1 MAGSPWCFQNTGC
14 PQGTEGYIGG
24 RGLGLQTHHTLTIL
38 TTPTSSRGRA
48 ACCRAPPPC
57 VALGRCPRRRL
68 GLGLCRSGSSCSAH
82 RHTLPSI
89 LTRRTSKTTH
99 HPLGKAKCCT
109 PGIPGTGPGRA
120 CPRTWAQGCCKRA
133 SGSEC
138 PCYSHGCTVTTT
150 SRLTRP
156 R

>member
-1 MAGSPWCFQNTGC
+1 MPGWEPFYCRTCVIKSLP
-14 PQGTEGYIGG
+14 GG
-24 RGLGLQTHHTLTIL
+24 RVADGWMCSPLSVPIMWHQFIISESGTGARWSQSPTTH
-38 TTPTSSRGRA
+38 RGRA

-99 HPLGKAKCCT
+99 HPLGKDTKSGCFWNAKLTKLMRLQIECA
-109 PGIPGTGPGRA
+109 GR
-120 CPRTWAQGCCKRA
+120 
-133 SGSEC
+133 
-138 PCYSHGCTVTTT
+138 TT
-150 SRLTRP
+150 SEKPLDHP
-156 R
+156 Q